1 MGVSLIDSRANELR
15 KRIEFLGRQLERLRD
30 RVEAGTATADERAF
44 APRLALKVADL
55 EEELAELLSEAPTVE
70 LTSEQLAVYF
80 LETDR
85 DDARGR
91 AMVERGGL
99 ASAVGVE

>member
-44 APRLALKVADL
+44 AARLALKVADL

-70 LTSEQLAVYF
+70 LRVGELLAY
-80 LETDR
+80 
-85 DDARGR
+85 A
-91 AMVERGGL
+91 VE
-99 ASAVGVE
+99 